1 MSLIVLIS
9 SILFLA
15 AVWAWFYPFR
25 KKAQSNDGATIKAR
39 MVVSGM
45 MCTNCA
51 ANVEGALCKLPGTA
65 KATVNYNTATAE
77 VVYDPSQVSIGQ
89 MVKAIDAVGY
99 TAKPSTD
106 FASSLKQARK
116 TKEDN
121 VKHLT
126 SRLLVGLPFASIV
139 LVGSMSMMFITFG
152 DWFHYVLVGLAT
164 PVVFYTGGHFFVSAF
179 KAAKNRVADM
189 NTLVS
194 VGVAGS
200 FGFAVASLFS
210 HTFHGGAMYIDG
222 SVTIIML
229 VLLGDYIKGKAE
241 LSAMKDIFNVA
252 SLVPDIAHKKENDQI
267 IDIPVSNLKTSD
279 IIIIRPGERSPAD
292 AVIISGT
299 SEIDNSGI
307 TGESLPEQVSTG
319 DRVFAGSINGFGMLE
334 AQCQQVGESTVISR
348 VIELIS
354 TAIQT
359 KPQVQNLVDKV
370 ASYFVPFS
378 ITVSI
383 VALNVWFLLGNPV
396 TGIISAISV
405 VVISCPCALGLA
417 TPTSIA
423 VALGIASRS
432 GLLVKDARSIE
443 NLAEVST
450 FVFDKTGTLT
460 MGTPQITSVH
470 PVDFNENELVRLA
483 VSAESGSEHS
493 LAQAVRQHAEK
504 LGIKP
509 VNPSSFEAKPGLG
522 LVAKVEGRQ
531 VAIGSARLVESLG
544 LSLPM
549 QLVGVF
555 SPEEAV
561 FYIVL
566 DGKVIGGFGLSDPV
580 RPEAKQAIS
589 QLKALGIESIMV
601 SGDRKEVCE
610 SIADKLG
617 IGRVYAQTLPSEKV
631 DVVRSLKESGKV
643 AVMGDGVN
651 DAAALALADS
661 SFAPSAG
668 TGMALDSADVTVMR
682 NDLSLVPMAV
692 RLAQATRKNIRWNL
706 FWAFVYNTLS
716 IPIAAGAL
724 HSLGVPMNPM
734 IASAAMAASSVTVVL
749 NAVSLR
755 RFKS

>member
-1 MSLIVLIS
+1 MTGIVLVA
-9 SILFLA
+9 SIVFLA
-15 AVWAWFYPFR
+15 FIWVWFYPFR
-25 KKAQSNDGATIKAR
+25 KKTSKGDANTVKANL
-39 MVVSGM
+39 VVSGM

-51 ANVEGALCKLPGTA
+51 ANVEGALCKLQGTS
-65 KATVNYNTATAE
+65 KAAVNFNTATAQVE
-77 VVYDPSQVSIGQ
+77 YDPSQVSIGQ

-99 TAKPSTD
+99 SAKPSTD
-106 FASSLKQARK
+106 FASSLRQARK

-126 SRLLVGLPFASIV
+126 QRLLVGLPFAAIV
-139 LVGSMSMMFITFG
+139 LIGSMTMMFVTFG
-152 DWFHYVLVGLAT
+152 DWFHYVLVALAT
-164 PVVFYTGGHFFVSAF
+164 PVVFYTGGHFFVQAF

-194 VGVAGS
+194 TGVAGS
-200 FGFAVASLFS
+200 FGFALVSLFVKQLS
-210 HTFHGGAMYIDG
+210 SGAMYIDG
-222 SVTIIML
+222 AVTIIML
-229 VLLGDYIKGKAE
+229 VLLGDFIKGRAE

-252 SLVPDIAHKKENDQI
+252 SLVPDIAHRKDNELIN
-267 IDIPVSNLKTSD
+267 DIPVSDLKTDD

-292 AVIISGT
+292 AIIISGT
-299 SEIDNSGI
+299 SEINNSGI

-319 DRVFAGSINGFGMLE
+319 DHIFAGSINGFGMIE
-334 AQCQQVGESTVISR
+334 AKCEQVGESTVISR

-359 KPQVQNLVDKV
+359 KPQIQNLVDRV

-383 VALNVWFLLGNPV
+383 VALNIWMLIGNPIV
-396 TGIISAISV
+396 GITSAISV

-443 NLAEVST
+443 NLAEVTT
-450 FVFDKTGTLT
+450 FLFDKTGTLT
-460 MGTPQITSVH
+460 MGTPEITSVH
-470 PVDFNENELVRLA
+470 PVDFDKQELVRLA
-483 VSAESGSEHS
+483 VSAEAGSEHS
-493 LAQAVRQHAEK
+493 LANAVRQHAQN
-504 LGIKP
+504 LGITP
-509 VNPSSFEAKPGLG
+509 TNPTSFEAKPGLG
-522 LVAKVEGRQ
+522 LVAEIEGKKI
-531 VAIGSARLVESLG
+531 AIGSVRLLESMK

-549 QLVGVF
+549 QLLNVF

-561 FYIVL
+561 FYVVK

-580 RPEAKQAIS
+580 RPEAKSAIS
-589 QLKALGIESIMV
+589 ALKSLGIEPIMV

-617 IGRVYAQTLPSEKV
+617 IGRVYAQTLPQEKV
-631 DVVRSLKESGKV
+631 DVVRSLRESGKI
-643 AVMGDGVN
+643 AVIGDGVN
-651 DAAALALADS
+651 DAAALALADA

-682 NDLSLVPMAV
+682 NDLALIPLAV
-692 RLAQATRKNIRWNL
+692 RLSRATKKNIGWNL
-706 FWAFVYNTLS
+706 FWAFAYNTVA

-724 HSLGVPMNPM
+724 YWLGVPMNPM

-755 RFKS
+755 RFKA